1 MRFFKSAGCE
11 TKKRNYSMHKRTQAG
26 ANLDGEFELVVEF
39 CDQHVVRQGFAHL
52 HDTNDGGVHLVLSV
66 LEDALRG
73 ARVLLLRLLHLNLIN
88 LDAEQL
94 VFEFIVAR
102 KLVSVFH
109 IFALE
114 IG

>member
-1 MRFFKSAGCE
+1 
-11 TKKRNYSMHKRTQAG
+11 
-26 ANLDGEFELVVEF
+26 
-39 CDQHVVRQGFAHL
+39 
-52 HDTNDGGVHLVLSV
+52 LVLSV

-94 VFEFIVAR
+94 VFEFFVAR
-102 KLVSVFH
+102 KLVSVFY